1 LIIVLAGCYWL
12 LLWIAAPPN
21 SRSEIK
27 LNYPQIPPIDTI
39 REAFLNSA
47 SGVTP
52 DAMGLVAGLTI
63 GERDLVSDQLA
74 EQMRITSLTHLVA
87 VSGANLAI
95 VLGAIYLVAAR
106 IGLPR
111 NVRFLGALVAMI
123 LYVLLVGPE
132 SSVIRA
138 ATMASFVM
146 AGLWLGRG
154 TKPIYPLALA
164 VGFLLAIDPGL
175 ATDVGFALSAFAT
188 AGLTMLAQPLYEIW
202 SRRLWK
208 PVALGLAATASAQLF
223 TLPVLLYL
231 QPSLPTYSLIANL
244 VVEPVVAPVTIFGIL
259 SVMFAPVFP
268 ILTQTITWLASF
280 GTLWITKVAQTFAEM
295 PLARMHFVQGWMGIA
310 ISALLV
316 AGITAWIIGP
326 SPARRIAKLV
336 TLAILLFSATW
347 SGADLIRSSI
357 VTKNLEVLACD
368 VGQGDALLV
377 RSAGQVALIDL
388 GRDPLPLKKC
398 LRGLGVDHIDILM
411 LTHFDAD
418 HVGGVAALSEVTVDK
433 VLISPFQDDRPLV
446 ELTLNFLSRRANISQ
461 ASSLTSGTLGK
472 VTWRILSPT
481 PTATEAS
488 DSNDASLVALF
499 EFEGFNLLTLGD
511 LGEPGQERL
520 IAKFPSLMS
529 SLSQKKLVL
538 KVAHHGSADQSRR
551 FHRLIEPDLAIF
563 SVGRN
568 DYGHPTKSTL
578 NLLASVGALS
588 LRTDLSGSVGIY
600 ERDGEIRYFLAG
612 KLSA

>member
-1 LIIVLAGCYWL
+1 MVLIAAGYWL
-12 LLWIAAPPN
+12 LLWLTAPPN

-27 LNYPQIPPIDTI
+27 LNYPQIPPIDAI
-39 REAFLNSA
+39 RESFLNNA
-47 SGVTP
+47 AGVTP
-52 DAMGLVAGLTI
+52 DAVGLVAGLTI
-63 GERDLVSDQLA
+63 GERDLVSEQLA

-106 IGLPR
+106 VGLPR
-111 NVRFLGALVAMI
+111 NMRFVGALIAMI

-146 AGLWLGRG
+146 VGLWLGRG

-188 AGLTMLAQPLYEIW
+188 AGLTMLAQPLYEAW

-244 VVEPVVAPVTIFGIL
+244 VVEPVVAPVTILGIL
-259 SVMFAPVFP
+259 SVVFAPMFP
-268 ILTQTITWLASF
+268 QLTHVITWLASI
-280 GTLWITKVAQTFAEM
+280 GTLWITKVAETFAEM
-295 PLARMHFVQGWMGIA
+295 PLARLHFVQGWMGIA
-310 ISALLV
+310 VSVVLV
-316 AGITAWIIGP
+316 AGITLWILGS
-326 SPARRIAKLV
+326 SPASAIAKVV
-336 TLAILLFSATW
+336 TFATLLFAATW
-347 SGADLIRSSI
+347 SGADLIRSSM
-357 VTKNLEVLACD
+357 VTKNWDVMACD
-368 VGQGDALLV
+368 VGQGDALLI
-377 RSAGQVALIDL
+377 RSGNRTALVDV
-388 GRDPLPLKKC
+388 GREPLPLKRC
-398 LRGLGVDHIDILM
+398 LKGLGISHIDLLL

-418 HVGGVAALSEVTVDK
+418 HVGGVAALADLTIDM

-446 ELTLNFLSRRANISQ
+446 EITLSFLETKTSINKAN
-461 ASSLTSGTLGK
+461 SLTIGTLGE
-472 VTWRILSPT
+472 VQWRILSPT
-481 PTATEAS
+481 PTAAEAS

-499 EFEGFNLLTLGD
+499 EFENFNLLTLGD

-520 IAKFPSLMS
+520 IASYPNLMESLA
-529 SLSQKKLVL
+529 QKKLVL

-551 FHRLIEPDLAIF
+551 FHRLLEPDLAIF
-563 SVGRN
+563 SVGKN

-578 NLLASVGALS
+578 DLLASVGAIS
-588 LRTDLSGSVGIY
+588 LRTDRSGSFGIH
-600 ERDGEIRYFLAG
+600 ELDGELRYFLAG